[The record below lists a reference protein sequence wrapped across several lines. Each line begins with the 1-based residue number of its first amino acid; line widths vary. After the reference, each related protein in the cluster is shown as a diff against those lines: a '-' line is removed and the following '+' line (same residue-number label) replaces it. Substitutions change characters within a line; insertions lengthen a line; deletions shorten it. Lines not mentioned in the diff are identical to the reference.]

1 MYQQLYQALIVCIM
15 KGNVRLFYHVVIDDR
30 IPKLPDH
37 EYLVP
42 IMLPPGSKS
51 LPCHFH
57 TREGLRITNLNMLID
72 ATKEA
77 TEERRRDE
85 GNDQCSHHSDKEQQ
99 ATCES
104 YIEMEAKLHL
114 YAVSAGR
121 VFMFAPSYVG
131 ETFKL
136 PHVLLIVTIA

>member
-1 MYQQLYQALIVCIM
+1 MQLSRNNDSNRN
-15 KGNVRLFYHVVIDDR
+15 KN
-30 IPKLPDH
+30 
-37 EYLVP
+37 
-42 IMLPPGSKS
+42 
-51 LPCHFH
+51 
-57 TREGLRITNLNMLID
+57 
-72 ATKEA
+72 
-77 TEERRRDE
+77 E

-99 ATCES
+99 AICES

-136 PHVLLIVTIA
+136 PHVPNTNNNVNELML